1 MRLFDRMAAS
11 LAYDLFMVPLG
22 WLGLHRARRRLVA
35 GLRGRVLELGAGTGL
50 LFAHYGAGVQPVG
63 VDVDLAGLVR
73 ARRRAPRLPLVC
85 ADAQAL
91 PFRDGTF
98 EAVAES
104 LVFCSVPDVGR
115 TLREAHR
122 VLRPEGELRMLD
134 HVRPPGALSGRL
146 ADALTP
152 LWVKLSEGCHL
163 DREPAKL
170 LAAAGFEMGARRRS
184 LRGLGD
190 EVRARRLAK
199 ASP

>member
-146 ADALTP
+146 
-152 LWVKLSEGCHL
+152 EGCHL